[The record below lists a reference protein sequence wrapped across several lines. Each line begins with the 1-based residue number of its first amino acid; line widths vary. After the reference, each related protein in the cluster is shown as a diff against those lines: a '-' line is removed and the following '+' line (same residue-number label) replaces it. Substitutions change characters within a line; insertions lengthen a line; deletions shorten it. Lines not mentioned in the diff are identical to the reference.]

1 METAKEPKIIKR
13 YQNRKLYD
21 THQSCY
27 VTLEEIARMIRAGDD
42 LKVIDNKTQRD
53 ITSSTLTQLLFET
66 EKKSNKVV
74 PIGLLKEIIK
84 SGDGSFSGF
93 IMTRLKDSI
102 KDFDLSVPEV
112 EERPVVAP
120 VTTTVNSGV
129 SMSTSADSG
138 PTITLSN

>member
-1 METAKEPKIIKR
+1 
-13 YQNRKLYD
+13 YD

-93 IMTRLKDSI
+93 IMSRLKDSI
-102 KDFDLSVPEV
+102 KDFDLSVPA
-112 EERPVVAP
+112 EEPVAAQAEQPQQQEEVAP
-120 VTTTVNSGV
+120 A
-129 SMSTSADSG
+129 MSQPA
-138 PTITLSN
+138 PQ